1 MGLSGPTRPHGWCAG
16 RVGVGCLWQPAHL
29 DPNFDPNPDELRRPQ
44 AHLSGRMGPFL
55 ISKRTPADGPKRI
68 RGICKTAIP
77 GSIPGVASSRL
88 RSKWP
93 PESDFW
99 GRSPGLDGIIDGK
112 GIQPLAPPATN
123 GTGAGQRLHRSR
135 APEGVAHDRGGPVA

>member
-88 RSKWP
+88 ENRA
-93 PESDFW
+93 
-99 GRSPGLDGIIDGK
+99 GRLGSWRPVTGNVRPLGEPKHRPSPMHEVGGGL
-112 GIQPLAPPATN
+112 QEN
-123 GTGAGQRLHRSR
+123 
-135 APEGVAHDRGGPVA
+135 